1 MSRRGTGAEKNW
13 GIPNSGLS
21 FCRETQFA
29 GCLRLIVTAII
40 ILIASIVCF
49 TILFRLT
56 IVSLSKS
63 ISRSV
68 EQKHKAA
75 EIIISTGKIP
85 EMWIGE
91 IGKRI
96 RRLEKLANGA
106 EDRVVEQKKAKMAAV
121 KRLNILKKY
130 FRKSKFVQDDEA
142 RSILVDKLEK
152 VKVLWEQRSWEEI
165 APNRV
170 K

>member
-1 MSRRGTGAEKNW
+1 M
-13 GIPNSGLS
+13 
-21 FCRETQFA
+21 
-29 GCLRLIVTAII
+29 IVTALII
-40 ILIASIVCF
+40 FIAGIICF
-49 TILFRLT
+49 TALFRLT
-56 IVSLSKS
+56 IVSLSRFIGKS
-63 ISRSV
+63 I

-96 RRLEKLANGA
+96 RLLDKLADRA

-121 KRLNILKKY
+121 KRLDNLKKY
-130 FRKSKFVQDDEA
+130 FRKSQFVQDDEA
-142 RSILVDKLEK
+142 RNILVDKFEK

-165 APNRV
+165 APNMV